1 MAEIWNLNQYSNSV
15 ALIDERG
22 QSLTYGAL
30 ETESKKLAEK
40 ISRRSLVFILC
51 NNEIGS
57 VLGYVA
63 FLNNRIVPLLLNAHL
78 DRDLTRRLI
87 EIYEPEYL
95 WLPKTRADEFSNFEC
110 ICETYGYTLLKN
122 CATKNYS
129 IYEEL
134 ALLLTTSGSTGSPKF
149 VRQSYENIR
158 ANTAAIIEY
167 LKIDS
172 TARPLVSLPM
182 NYTYGLSIINTNLA
196 AGATVLLTDKSI
208 MQKEF
213 WQFFKE
219 QQATLLAG
227 VPYTYE
233 MLDKLR
239 FYRMKLPSLKTLIQA
254 GGKILPELHEKF
266 ARYAE
271 EQGKEFFV
279 MYGSCEATARMG
291 YLPPKDSLRKKGA
304 MGIAI
309 PGGKFYLVDDNGET
323 INKTFTAGELVY
335 AGKNVTL
342 GYAECRAD
350 LSKTDERGGVLFTG
364 DIAEF
369 DDEGFFTIIGRKKR
383 FLKIYGNRVN
393 LDEVERLIKDG
404 LQIEVATDGVD
415 DKLYIFVTDNAVVDT
430 VKNFIATKTKLNPV
444 AFFVK
449 VIENIPR
456 NDAGKI
462 LYKELKKF
470 IVNKE

>member
-1 MAEIWNLNQYSNSV
+1 MSEIWNLNQYSKNV

-22 QSLTYGAL
+22 QSLTYDAL
-30 ETESKKLAEK
+30 EIETQKLAAK
-40 ISRRSLVFILC
+40 IPQRSLVFVLC
-51 NNEIGS
+51 NNEIGA

-78 DRDLTRRLI
+78 DKKLLRRLI
-87 EIYEPEYL
+87 AIYNPEYL
-95 WLPKTRADEFSNFEC
+95 WLPKSFSGDFSNFEC
-110 ICETYGYTLLKN
+110 IYEICDYILIKN
-122 CATKNYS
+122 CVSENYS
-129 IYEEL
+129 MYEEL

-158 ANTAAIIEY
+158 ANTASIIKY
-167 LKIDS
+167 LEIDS
-172 TARPLVSLPM
+172 NARPMVSLPL
-182 NYTYGLSIINTNLA
+182 NYTYALSIVNTNLA
-196 AGATVLLTDKSI
+196 AGATILLTDKSI

-239 FYRMKLPSLKTLIQA
+239 FYRMNLPHLTTLIQA
-254 GGKILPELHEKF
+254 GGKILPELQEKF

-271 EQGKEFFV
+271 EQGKKFFV

-309 PGGKFYLVDDNGET
+309 PDGKFYLVDNDGVK
-323 INKTFTAGELVY
+323 IDKTLTPGELVY
-335 AGKNVTL
+335 EGKNVTL

-350 LSKTDERGGVLFTG
+350 LMKKDERGGVLFTG

-369 DDEGFFTIIGRKKR
+369 DAEGFFTIIGRKKR

-393 LDEVERLIKDG
+393 LDEVERLIHDE
-404 LQIEVATDGVD
+404 LNIEVATDGVD
-415 DKLYIFVTDNAVVDT
+415 DKLYIFVKNSAVADT
-430 VKNFIATKTKLNPV
+430 VKNFLSAKTNLNPV

-449 VIENIPR
+449 VIDVIPR

-462 LYKELKKF
+462 LYQSLKTFINLKE
-470 IVNKE
+470 

>member
-1 MAEIWNLNQYSNSV
+1 MVEMWNLNQYSNNV

-22 QSLTYGAL
+22 QSLTYDAL
-30 ETESKKLAEK
+30 EIETKKLADK

-78 DRDLTRRLI
+78 DKDLLRRLI

-95 WLPKTRADEFSNFEC
+95 WLPKQHAEDFSNWEC
-110 ICETYGYTLLKN
+110 IYEIYGYTLLKS
-122 CATKNYS
+122 CATKNFS
-129 IYEEL
+129 MYEEL
-134 ALLLTTSGSTGSPKF
+134 ALLLTTSGPTGSPKF
-149 VRQSYENIR
+149 VRQSYDNIR
-158 ANTAAIIEY
+158 ANTASIIEY

-172 TARPLVSLPM
+172 TARPMVSLPM

-196 AGATVLLTDKSI
+196 AGATILLTDKSV

-239 FYRMKLPSLKTLIQA
+239 FYRMKLPSLQTLIQA

-309 PGGKFYLVDDNGET
+309 PGGKFYLVEDNGKT
-323 INKTFTAGELVY
+323 IDKTFTAGELVY

-342 GYAECRAD
+342 AD
-350 LSKTDERGGVLFTG
+350 LMKKDERGGVLFTG

-369 DDEGFFTIIGRKKR
+369 DAEGFFTIIGRKKR

-415 DKLYIFVTDNAVVDT
+415 DKLYIFVTNANVIEN
-430 VKNFIATKTKLNPV
+430 VKNFIAAKTKLNPV

-449 VIENIPR
+449 VIETIPR

-462 LYKELKKF
+462 LYKELKK
-470 IVNKE
+470 IISNKE